1 MVLQG
6 KYGVIIVFNY
16 KGNSV
21 LLLCR
26 EREELKKKK
35 LVEER
40 AKEQAASYL
49 DGAESLLAD
58 LFKEDSDNGKLIHLP
73 FWDEKREETAQKLNP
88 DTEVRCACVCVMCVT
103 CDVCD
108 MCCVRV

>member
-1 MVLQG
+1 MW
-6 KYGVIIVFNY
+6 KY

-21 LLLCR
+21 FWYKGHTVLLVRR
-26 EREELKKKK
+26 EREEIKKKK
-35 LVEER
+35 MVEER
-40 AKEQAASYL
+40 AKEQAACYL

-88 DTEVRCACVCVMCVT
+88 DTEVLRVI
-103 CDVCD
+103 D
-108 MCCVRV
+108 MCCVRLTCAAFG